1 MACCNYDLG
10 IMIFFLEVELFIEKK
25 HVICLF
31 QAYTSQTVLVY
42 GEQGVH
48 SVHILGKLIKI

>member
-1 MACCNYDLG
+1 
-10 IMIFFLEVELFIEKK
+10 MIFFLEVELFIEKK